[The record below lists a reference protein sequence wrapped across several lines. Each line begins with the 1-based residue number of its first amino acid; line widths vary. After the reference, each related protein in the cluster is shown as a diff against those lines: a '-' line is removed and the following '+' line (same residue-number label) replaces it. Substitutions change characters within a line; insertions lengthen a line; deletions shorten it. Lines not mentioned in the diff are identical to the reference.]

1 VGNIRYDDRLLT
13 VELRATPVN
22 VIVTR
27 ICLPTSEYDDEI
39 IDNLYDENRRDH
51 QYWKYGEDYVVM

>member
-1 VGNIRYDDRLLT
+1 MGNIRYDDRLLT
-13 VELRATPVN
+13 VELRATSVN

-39 IDNLYDENRRDH
+39 IDNLYDKNRRDH
-51 QYWKYGEDYVVM
+51 QY